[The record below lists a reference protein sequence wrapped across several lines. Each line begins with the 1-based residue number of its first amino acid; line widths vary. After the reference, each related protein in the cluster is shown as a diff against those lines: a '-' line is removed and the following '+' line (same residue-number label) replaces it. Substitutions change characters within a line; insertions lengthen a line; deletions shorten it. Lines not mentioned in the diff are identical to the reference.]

1 MRTIICIN
9 TVFLV
14 FLTAAVAALV
24 YGRVEAEITA
34 RTAELAVR
42 SAVNTAERIEKA
54 LDAARA
60 DALTLLE
67 LNGGHLPA
75 EGAGGSSGARQAEND
90 RFFKLRPLFAAILSS
105 SGERIENRTFFLEHD
120 LTGDAA
126 GLYLGA
132 ERELVERAAVME
144 SPDAVL
150 LGNASPYF
158 GAPVTALFFRDSQN
172 SVFAAFFSTDAFTPL
187 LGGGAER
194 VFVVNHRDD
203 IILHTDAGIVM
214 SGENYWQDPLVR
226 LMRNSASAG
235 AEAVFNSGGGSGAFQ
250 KLRTAGA
257 DAAALCGTPR
267 GYGLAGL
274 RQAMRES
281 LALCGAAGGLV
292 IIFSFALSFS
302 MRRYIYNTFVEQERE
317 IVENLRLKSIFR
329 ALPGSLKSDRAV
341 LEKTPLNGENRDVT
355 VVFAGIHGKAALK
368 DLSPQRTLKML
379 NAALMLI
386 QDSFAKTGGAA
397 DKVSGDSLT
406 GVWGAPFS
414 DGGPEMDSLH
424 AIRGALMVRA
434 AFLNSGGAKA
444 GQRLTVSCGIS
455 SGVMLAG
462 RVGAEEYSVYTFTG
476 GAARQAR
483 LLELLNKR
491 FGTDI
496 LIGES
501 TMALAGKY
509 FITEEMPPVKVRG
522 LQKPLRVFAVINV
535 RVTKKGMEQPKP
547 VNMAELRQLLEGPP
561 VGASSAP
568 R

>member
-1 MRTIICIN
+1 
-9 TVFLV
+9 V

-42 SAVNTAERIEKA
+42 SAVNTAERVEKA

-126 GLYLGA
+126 GLYLSA

-172 SVFAAFFSTDAFTPL
+172 SVVAAFFSTDAFTPL
-187 LGGGAER
+187 LGDGAER

-274 RQAMRES
+274 RQAMREG

-317 IVENLRLKSIFR
+317 IAENLRLKSIFR

-341 LEKTPLNGENRDVT
+341 LEKTPLSGENRDVT
-355 VVFAGIHGKAALK
+355 VVFAGLHGKAAIK
-368 DLSPQRTLKML
+368 DLSPQRTLNML

-414 DGGPEMDSLH
+414 DGSAEMDSLH

-434 AFLNSGGAKA
+434 AFLKSGGAKA

-462 RVGAEEYSVYTFTG
+462 RVGAEEDSVYTFTG
-476 GAARQAR
+476 SAARQAR
-483 LLELLNKR
+483 LLELHNKR

-547 VNMAELRQLLEGPP
+547 ANMAELRQLLEAAAQP
-561 VGASSAP
+561 AALTSIF
-568 R
+568 